1 MAAKDEFV
9 HLHVH
14 TEYSLLDGMC
24 RIPALLERVKEYGMP
39 AVAITDHGNLF
50 GVVEFYRQAMKCG
63 VKPIVG
69 TEIYV
74 APGSRFEKSA
84 RSSGETAHHLVLLAE
99 NETGYQNLL
108 KLSTSSYL
116 EGFYYRPRV
125 DKELLD
131 KRHEGLIALSACLA
145 GEVSSEAGKGD
156 LEAAEKAACT
166 YRDIFGAA
174 NFFLELQDEGMPEQH
189 QVIPKL
195 ANLAHRCG
203 LGIVATNDCHYV
215 DRTDA
220 AAHDVLLCVQTGS
233 TVDQVDRLKFPTD
246 EFYVKS
252 PAEMADRFARW
263 PEALENAAAIGH
275 RCNVEMEF
283 GQQLLPRYSVPDGY
297 NGGPDYLREL
307 VQDGLK
313 ERYRKVTAEISER
326 ADHELAIIE
335 QMNYTSYFLVVWDFV
350 SFARR
355 NGIPVGP
362 GRGSGAGSIV
372 SYALRITDLDPLRYG
387 LQFERFVNPERV
399 SPPDFD
405 IDFCYVNREK
415 VINYVR
421 EKYGEKNV
429 SQIITFGTM
438 AARGAIRDVGRALN
452 LPYGLVDRVAKLVP
466 WQLNIT
472 LAEALER
479 QEELRRMKEQP
490 EIARLWEHA
499 TALEGLVRHASVH
512 AAGVVIS
519 AQPLTE
525 YVPLYRAK
533 GDPKEPITTQYE
545 STALEKI
552 GLMKIDFLGLRTL
565 TVIDETL
572 RAVKENR
579 GVDLQPNEIPLNDE
593 KTFDLLRSAHT
604 AGVFQLESSGMRD
617 LAKKIG
623 IDRFEE
629 IVALVALFRPG
640 PMHMLEDYVR
650 RKHGLTKI
658 RYDHA
663 SLKPILEETYGV
675 MLYQEQVMKIASE
688 VGGFPLGQSDLV
700 RRAMGKKDPD
710 EMARLRED
718 FVKGARKRKVSAAAA
733 EKMFNH
739 MAQFAGY
746 GFNKSH
752 SAAYALIAYWTAYL
766 KANFP
771 LEFMAATLSSEMGN
785 SDKLAGYIEECKRLE
800 IAVRPPDI
808 NESRKSFT
816 VVGDAIRF
824 GLAAIK
830 NVGEGTVEAIVNER
844 ESEGDYRSIF
854 DLCARVDM
862 RQLNRRALESFV
874 KAGALDSTGAN
885 RAQMFE
891 VIDKAQEQGNLLQR
905 EKESGQTSLF
915 DLLGEDSASVS
926 DQTLPDMEEW
936 QENKLLTHEKEA
948 LGFYVTGHPLA
959 RFADAIDQ
967 FATAKTSDVSS
978 LTDGANVTM
987 GGILAKVKLQT
998 TRRGDRMAF
1007 VTLEDLE
1014 GIVEVIVYPE
1024 TYQKSKGI
1032 IREDMPVMVMGR
1044 TAANE
1049 GEPRIVANEIF
1060 SLDEA
1065 PQRLTGAVHVKLV
1078 TAGLEEPLLKKLASL
1093 ISSHSGQC
1101 DLYLHLVTP
1110 REGEVTVKA
1119 GARRKVEPSDELVQA
1134 AEELLGEETIWFSAR
1149 QGEPSRAI
1157 RREER

>member
-1 MAAKDEFV
+1 MAVKDEFV

-24 RIPALLERVKEYGMP
+24 RIPALLERVKGYGMP

-50 GVVEFYRQAMKCG
+50 GVVEFYRQAMKSG
-63 VKPIVG
+63 VKPIIG

-84 RSSGETAHHLVLLAE
+84 RNAAETAYHLVLLAE

-116 EGFYYRPRV
+116 EGFYYKPRV

-131 KRHEGLIALSACLA
+131 KHHDGLIALSACLS
-145 GEVSSEAGKGD
+145 GEVSVELARGE

-166 YRDIFGAA
+166 YRDIFGAN

-189 QVIPKL
+189 RVIPEL
-195 ANLAHRCG
+195 VNLARICG
-203 LGIVATNDCHYV
+203 LGIVATNDCHYI
-215 DRTDA
+215 DRADA

-233 TVDQVDRLKFPTD
+233 TVEQTDRLKFPTD

-252 PAEMADRFARW
+252 PAEMAERFARW
-263 PEALENAAAIGH
+263 PEALENAAEIGH
-275 RCNVEMEF
+275 RCNVELEF
-283 GQQLLPRYSVPDGY
+283 GQRLLPRYAAPDGY
-297 NGGPDYLREL
+297 ESSSQYLREL
-307 VQDGLK
+307 VQSGLK
-313 ERYRKVTAEISER
+313 ERYPEVTAEICER
-326 ADHELAIIE
+326 ADRELAIID

-372 SYALRITDLDPLRYG
+372 SYALRITDLDPLEYG

-421 EKYGEKNV
+421 EKYGDRNV

-519 AQPLTE
+519 SQPLTE

-533 GDPKEPITTQYE
+533 GDPREPITTQYE

-565 TVIDETL
+565 TVVDETL

-579 GVDLQPNEIPLNDE
+579 GIELQPNDIPFDDE
-593 KTFDLLRSAHT
+593 KTFELLRSAHT

-658 RYDHA
+658 KYDHA

-675 MLYQEQVMKIASE
+675 MLYQEQVMKIASD
-688 VGGFPLGQSDLV
+688 VGGFPLGQADLV

-710 EMARLRED
+710 EMAKLREG

-733 EKMFNH
+733 EKIFNH

-808 NESRKSFT
+808 NESRKNFT
-816 VVGDAIRF
+816 VVRDAIRF

-830 NVGEGTVEAIVNER
+830 NVGEGTVESIVEER
-844 ESEGDYRSIF
+844 ESGGKYRSIF

-862 RQLNRRALESFV
+862 RQLNRRALESLV
-874 KAGALDSTGAN
+874 KAGALDSTGAK
-885 RAQMFE
+885 RSQMFE

-926 DQTLPDMEEW
+926 DQTLPDVEEW
-936 QENKLLTHEKEA
+936 QENKLLANEKEV

-959 RFADAIDQ
+959 RFAEALDR
-967 FATAKTSDVSS
+967 FGTAKTSDISS
-978 LTDGANVTM
+978 LSDGAAVTM
-987 GGILAKVKLQT
+987 GGILAKIKLQT

-1007 VTLEDLE
+1007 VTLEDLD
-1014 GIVEVIVYPE
+1014 GFVEVVVYPE

-1032 IREDMPVMVMGR
+1032 IMEDVAVMVMGR

-1049 GEPRIVANEIF
+1049 GAPRIVANEIF
-1060 SLDEA
+1060 SLEEA
-1065 PQRLTGAVHVKLV
+1065 PKRLASAVHIRLV
-1078 TAGLEEPLLKKLASL
+1078 TAGLEKPLLKQLASI

-1119 GARRKVEPSDELVQA
+1119 GARNKVEPSEALVQA
-1134 AEELLGEETIWFSAR
+1134 AEELLGEETIWFSAANQR
-1149 QGEPSRAI
+1149 QE
-1157 RREER
+1157 RR

>member
-1 MAAKDEFV
+1 MAVKDEFV

-50 GVVEFYRQAMKCG
+50 GVVEFYRQAMKSG
-63 VKPIVG
+63 VKPIIG

-74 APGSRFEKSA
+74 APRSRFEKSA
-84 RSSGETAHHLVLLAE
+84 RSSAETAHHLVLLAE

-108 KLSTSSYL
+108 KLSTASYL
-116 EGFYYRPRV
+116 EGFYYKPRV
-125 DKELLD
+125 DKELLE
-131 KRHEGLIALSACLA
+131 KHHEGLIALSACLA

-156 LEAAEKAACT
+156 LEAAEKAACA
-166 YRDIFGAA
+166 YRDIFGAD
-174 NFFLELQDEGMPEQH
+174 NFFLELQDDGMPEQH
-189 QVIPKL
+189 RVIPDLVDL
-195 ANLAHRCG
+195 ARKCG
-203 LGIVATNDCHYV
+203 LGIVATNDCHYI

-233 TVDQVDRLKFPTD
+233 TVEQTDRLKFPTD

-252 PAEMADRFARW
+252 PAEMAERFARW
-263 PEALENAAAIGH
+263 PEALENAAEIGH
-275 RCNVEMEF
+275 RCNVELEF
-283 GQQLLPRYSVPDGY
+283 GQRLLPRYTVPDGY
-297 NGGPDYLREL
+297 ESGPDYLREL
-307 VQDGLK
+307 VQNGLK
-313 ERYRKVTAEISER
+313 ERYPKVTAEIRER

-335 QMNYTSYFLVVWDFV
+335 QMKYTGYFLVVWDFV

-355 NGIPVGP
+355 NAIPVGP

-387 LQFERFVNPERV
+387 LQFERFVNPDRV

-421 EKYGEKNV
+421 EKYGERNV

-565 TVIDETL
+565 TVVDETL

-579 GVDLQPNEIPLNDE
+579 GTELQPNDIPLGDE
-593 KTFDLLRSAHT
+593 KTFELLRSAHT

-640 PMHMLEDYVR
+640 PMHMLDDYVR
-650 RKHGLTKI
+650 RKHGLTPIK
-658 RYDHA
+658 YDHA

-675 MLYQEQVMKIASE
+675 MLYQEQVMKIASD
-688 VGGFPLGQSDLV
+688 VGGFPLGQADLV

-710 EMARLRED
+710 EMAKLRED
-718 FVKGARKRKVSAAAA
+718 FVKGARKRKVSTAAA
-733 EKMFNH
+733 EKIFNH

-824 GLAAIK
+824 GLAAVK
-830 NVGEGTVEAIVNER
+830 NVGEGTVEAIVDER
-844 ESEGDYRSIF
+844 ESEGEYRSIF

-862 RQLNRRALESFV
+862 RQLNRRALESLI
-874 KAGALDSTGAN
+874 KAGALDSTGAK

-915 DLLGEDSASVS
+915 DLLGEDSASVT
-926 DQTLPDMEEW
+926 DRTLPDKEEW

-967 FATAKTSDVSS
+967 FATAKTSDISS
-978 LTDGANVTM
+978 LSDGANVTM

-1014 GIVEVIVYPE
+1014 GIVEVVVYPE

-1032 IREDMPVMVMGR
+1032 IMEDMAVMVMGR

-1065 PQRLTGAVHVKLV
+1065 PQRLTGAVHIKLV
-1078 TAGLEEPLLKKLASL
+1078 TAGLEEPLLKQLASL
-1093 ISSHSGQC
+1093 VSSHSGQC

-1110 REGEVTVKA
+1110 REGEVTVRA
-1119 GARRKVEPSDELVQA
+1119 GTQSKVNPSEALVQA

-1149 QGEPSRAI
+1149 QGGSSGGN
-1157 RREER
+1157 RRS